1 MTYHYEDDRV
11 GEQQQLDH
19 EARQQ
24 MAQSEAEDIMVS
36 CIDVYAAEE
45 LVVRSEFLE
54 EQLTSLTM
62 WLAYLRINRNNKDAV
77 ADAVAGLLDIFESEA
92 TRIAIER
99 VDGKPLPDD
108 GDIDGRVVW

>member
-1 MTYHYEDDRV
+1 MTTYYEDYEDSR
-11 GEQQQLDH
+11 GEQQALDH

-24 MAQSEAEDIMVS
+24 MAQAEAEDIMAS

-45 LVVRSEFLE
+45 IVVRSEFLE
-54 EQLTSLTM
+54 EQLTALAV
-62 WLAYLRINRNNKDAV
+62 WLAYIRINRSNKDAV

-99 VDGKPLPDD
+99 VEGKEIERGNPYED
-108 GDIDGRVVW
+108 

>member
-1 MTYHYEDDRV
+1 MTHYEDYEDTD
-11 GEQQQLDH
+11 GERRFV
-19 EARQQ
+19 EMEMRQA
-24 MAQSEAEDIMVS
+24 MAEVEAEDIMAS

-45 LVVRSEFLE
+45 IVVRSEFLE
-54 EQLTSLTM
+54 EQLTALAV

-99 VDGKPLPDD
+99 VEGKEIERGNPYED
-108 GDIDGRVVW
+108 